1 MSMKILAG
9 FAAALVV
16 TTVGVFAANGGSVSS
31 LFDSDSGPS
40 PCSKQSGCPL
50 SGMISTSVCADDTAD
65 ATLAPASEEALG
77 ACAGGTMSAASTPV
91 KSPCCEKSTAKKTCC
106 SDE

>member
-31 LFDSDSGPS
+31 LFDSDSGAS
-40 PCSKQSGCPL
+40 PCSKQSGCPFSVAL
-50 SGMISTSVCADDTAD
+50 STSTCSDETAD
-65 ATLAPASEEALG
+65 AALAPATEDALG
-77 ACAGGTMSAASTPV
+77 ACAGGTMSAATTPA
-91 KSPCCEKSTAKKTCC
+91 KSACCEKSTAKKTCC

>member
-16 TTVGVFAANGGSVSS
+16 TTVGVFAANTGSVSS
-31 LFDSDSGPS
+31 LFDSDGAS
-40 PCSKQSGCPL
+40 PCSKQSSCPL
-50 SGMISTSVCADDTAD
+50 SALVSTSACPGESAD
-65 ATLAPASEEALG
+65 ATLAPASEDALG
-77 ACAGGTMSAASTPV
+77 ACAGGTMSAATTPA
-91 KSPCCEKSTAKKTCC
+91 KSACCEKSAAKKSCC

>member
-31 LFDSDSGPS
+31 LFDSDCGAS
-40 PCSKQSGCPL
+40 PCSKQSSCPFSVSL
-50 SGMISTSVCADDTAD
+50 ATSTCSDESAD
-65 ATLAPASEEALG
+65 AALAPASEEALG
-77 ACAGGTMSAASTPV
+77 ACAGGTMSAATAPA
-91 KSPCCEKSTAKKTCC
+91 KSACCEKSTAKKTCC

>member
-31 LFDSDSGPS
+31 LFDSDSAS

-50 SGMISTSVCADDTAD
+50 SAMMSTTCSDETAD
-65 ATLAPASEEALG
+65 AALAPATEEALG
-77 ACAGGTMSAASTPV
+77 ACAGGTMSAATTPA
-91 KSPCCEKSTAKKTCC
+91 KSACCDKSTAKKTCC